1 MSPLATKIWK
11 NIFSWKE
18 ILKNLSE
25 YICRQLK
32 YHQCRIR
39 GKTGIWLEIILNVF
53 KYSVTCSTKIL
64 TLVIAPFLL
73 ISVDALCKFTMVPSV
88 NILLFPQEE
97 YVRKK
102 RYTLPQ
108 RAYVHIW
115 QHIHQKDLN
124 LVYHYITMPR
134 LLLN

>member
-1 MSPLATKIWK
+1 MSCSI
-11 NIFSWKE
+11 
-18 ILKNLSE
+18 
-25 YICRQLK
+25 
-32 YHQCRIR
+32 
-39 GKTGIWLEIILNVF
+39 
-53 KYSVTCSTKIL
+53 TCSTKIL

-73 ISVDALCKFTMVPSV
+73 LSVETLCKFTMVPSV

-124 LVYHYITMPR
+124 LVCHYITMPR